1 MKVENG
7 SGNFMAH
14 LSSFIL
20 RDLEVSTFKVV
31 EKISTFKVFHNDV
44 NIVLVFKHIKQSD
57 DVWMLTNL

>member
-31 EKISTFKVFHNDV
+31 KEISSFKVLHNDV
-44 NIVLVFKHIKQSD
+44 YVVLVFKYIK
-57 DVWMLTNL
+57 